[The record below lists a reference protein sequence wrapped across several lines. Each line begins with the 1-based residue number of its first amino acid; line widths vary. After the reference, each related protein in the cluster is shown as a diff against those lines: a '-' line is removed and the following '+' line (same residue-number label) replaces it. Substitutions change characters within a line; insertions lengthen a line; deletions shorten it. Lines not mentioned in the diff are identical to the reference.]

1 MGKLTN
7 GGASIEVIE
16 AGGQLHVKGE
26 LTFATARRA
35 LKAGLDAL
43 ERVATRDTVVVD
55 CSGVGEADSAGL
67 AVLIE
72 WLKKASAQGRS
83 LQFVVLPAGIVAAA
97 RISEADAI
105 LGI

>member
-1 MGKLTN
+1 VGKLSN
-7 GGASIEVIE
+7 GGASVEVIE
-16 AGGQLHVKGE
+16 TGGQLQVKGE

-35 LKAGLDAL
+35 LAAGLKAL
-43 ERVATRDTVVVD
+43 EQVAASDTIVVD
-55 CSGVGEADSAGL
+55 CSGVGESDSAGL

-83 LQFVVLPAGIVAAA
+83 LRFVGLPAGIIAAA
-97 RISEADAI
+97 RISEADAV